1 MKNLSNLIVPRI
13 NVNSDSSIN
22 ETIDLIQEFDFN
34 AFILFATEKV
44 VFKEESKFSL
54 ERLNYTREQLE
65 KNSDKD
71 ILFFIDA
78 ENGLGHRCSDYNELP
93 RMEFNEI
100 NLELYKNQI
109 SFNLAPVVDINE
121 FREKILEERC
131 YSNNPNEVTKI
142 ANLFIEAA
150 YSNNVIPCIKHF
162 PGHGAAKGDTHTQ
175 IVNSD
180 LSLDRINSTHLK
192 PFLDLIDKVELIMM
206 NHVHYSS
213 IDTESVPAS
222 MSKNIMDILRNQ
234 NYKGIIISDSIRM
247 GGIANQYTQEK
258 IIEEFILNGGDLI
271 LDPLN
276 PKDAIAILNKIYKAG
291 NEDVI
296 ENKINLID
304 DLKSKA
310 IQYLAR

>member
-1 MKNLSNLIVPRI
+1 
-13 NVNSDSSIN
+13 
-22 ETIDLIQEFDFN
+22 
-34 AFILFATEKV
+34 
-44 VFKEESKFSL
+44 
-54 ERLNYTREQLE
+54 
-65 KNSDKD
+65 
-71 ILFFIDA
+71 
-78 ENGLGHRCSDYNELP
+78 
-93 RMEFNEI
+93 MEFNEI

>member
-131 YSNNPNEVTKI
+131 YSNNPKEVTKI

>member
-100 NLELYKNQI
+100 NLELYESQI

-180 LSLDRINSTHLK
+180 LSLDRINSIHLK

-247 GGIANQYTQEK
+247 GGIANKYTQEK

-304 DLKSKA
+304 NLKSKA

>member
-100 NLELYKNQI
+100 NLELYENQI

-131 YSNNPNEVTKI
+131 YSNNPKEVTKI

>member
-22 ETIDLIQEFDFN
+22 ETIGLIQEFDFN

-100 NLELYKNQI
+100 NLELYENQI

-131 YSNNPNEVTKI
+131 YSNNPKEVTKI

>member
-22 ETIDLIQEFDFN
+22 ETIDLIQEFNFN

-100 NLELYKNQI
+100 NLELYENQI

-131 YSNNPNEVTKI
+131 YSNNPKEVTKI

-162 PGHGAAKGDTHTQ
+162 PGHGAAKGDTHT
-175 IVNSD
+175 
-180 LSLDRINSTHLK
+180 
-192 PFLDLIDKVELIMM
+192 
-206 NHVHYSS
+206 
-213 IDTESVPAS
+213 
-222 MSKNIMDILRNQ
+222 
-234 NYKGIIISDSIRM
+234 
-247 GGIANQYTQEK
+247 
-258 IIEEFILNGGDLI
+258 
-271 LDPLN
+271 
-276 PKDAIAILNKIYKAG
+276 
-291 NEDVI
+291 
-296 ENKINLID
+296 
-304 DLKSKA
+304 
-310 IQYLAR
+310 

>member
-100 NLELYKNQI
+100 NLELYESQI

-180 LSLDRINSTHLK
+180 LSLDRISSIHLK

-247 GGIANQYTQEK
+247 GGIANKYTQEK

-304 DLKSKA
+304 NLKSKA

>member
-44 VFKEESKFSL
+44 VSKEESKFSL

-100 NLELYKNQI
+100 NLELYENQI

-131 YSNNPNEVTKI
+131 YSNNPKEVTKI

-276 PKDAIAILNKIYKAG
+276 PKDAIAILNIIYKAG

>member
-22 ETIDLIQEFDFN
+22 ETIDLIQEFNFN

-100 NLELYKNQI
+100 NLELYENQI

-131 YSNNPNEVTKI
+131 YSNNPKEVTKI

>member
-22 ETIDLIQEFDFN
+22 ETIDLIQEFNFN

-100 NLELYKNQI
+100 NLELYENQI
-109 SFNLAPVVDINE
+109 SFNLAPVVEINE
-121 FREKILEERC
+121 YREKILEERC
-131 YSNNPNEVTKI
+131 YSNNPKEVTKI

-162 PGHGAAKGDTHTQ
+162 PGHGAAKGDTLTQ